1 MQYIKNCIHIFFVS
15 FAVFT
20 KLHKTL
26 FYLWFN
32 FESIF
37 PIDTPDAL
45 LSSGLP
51 TEAENPFPAWT
62 APACAWPQPIL
73 LQHAGYSTMPTPS
86 LPPLSPQ
93 RHKELRN
100 RHPLYKRLSGES
112 VWVFLEELGLDEAQC
127 ELFMDAFFRQ
137 MDHILACMD
146 ALESDPRQAAR
157 ITGSAEACC
166 TACAACTG
174 RRLLPDSDP
183 AYGDLLPP
191 FGIGCPLLLQLEDAG
206 TTPQRDD
213 VSALPH
219 ARRPLQEEHS
229 VLCAGLA
236 ADPQGGLERF
246 LEALRELPSAAVP
259 A

>member
-1 MQYIKNCIHIFFVS
+1 MS
-15 FAVFT
+15 
-20 KLHKTL
+20 
-26 FYLWFN
+26 
-32 FESIF
+32 
-37 PIDTPDAL
+37 
-45 LSSGLP
+45 
-51 TEAENPFPAWT
+51 
-62 APACAWPQPIL
+62 
-73 LQHAGYSTMPTPS
+73 TPS
-86 LPPLSPQ
+86 LPPLSSQ

-112 VWVFLEELGLDEAQC
+112 VWVFLEELGLDETQC

-146 ALESDPRQAAR
+146 ALESEPHQAAR

-166 TACAACTG
+166 TACAACTE

-206 TTPQRDD
+206 TTPHQDD
-213 VSALPH
+213 APPALPH
-219 ARRPLQEEHS
+219 AHSPLEEENS

-236 ADPQGGLERF
+236 ADPRGGLERF
-246 LEALRELPSAAVP
+246 LEALRVLPSAAGP